1 MAASTG
7 KTPGKGLDR
16 EALAA
21 GLAELAAHPAAGLV
35 TPVLNI
41 PVPPGGRGARIL
53 ALESIA
59 AMLGTE
65 MRPQTGEDG
74 KPSGVLIAERW
85 FGPVRVEAHL
95 RAPEPAF
102 ASLSRIAAGASPS
115 ATGSGAAA

>member
-95 RAPEPAF
+95 RAPDPVY
-102 ASLSRIAAGASPS
+102 ASLHRIDAGSPAA
-115 ATGSGAAA
+115 GSGAAA